1 GVPVGNLERH
11 RPYGPLRNLAQG
23 LTPVAMT
30 ASAVSFERDRELRIA
45 RLRAA
50 ARDIVAE
57 RRRPSR
63 AKMRALRV
71 APGGRIGWR
80 STPAPPPPGPKGGV
94 VAPVQGGPC

>member
-11 RPYGPLRNLAQG
+11 RPYGRLRNLAQG

-30 ASAVSFERDRELRIA
+30 ASAGSFERDREMRIA

-50 ARDIVAE
+50 ARGLVAE
-57 RRRPSR
+57 GRRPSR

-71 APGGRIGWR
+71 APGGRIEWR
-80 STPAPPPPGPKGGV
+80 SAPVPPPPGPKEAIV
-94 VAPVQGGPC
+94 HPIAVAT